1 MHAVAYGDHD
11 ASVAALT
18 CVTTLLM
25 VSAAED
31 EHRLAQHVD
40 FVDAAAESGVRDV
53 VYTSFADACGGGPAD
68 RVHVGHSCEPRARH
82 QLYIT

>member
-1 MHAVAYGDHD
+1 M
-11 ASVAALT
+11 AALT

-53 VYTSFADACGGGPAD
+53 VYTSFADACAEGLRIECTSGI
-68 RVHVGHSCEPRARH
+68 RASH
-82 QLYIT
+82 APVISST